1 MQTSKLWVTPGF
13 GFFFI
18 LSFVLTLS
26 LLPAS
31 VAVGQVPAGGRSDS
45 TIRLAGLRSSVTV
58 AYDER
63 GIPYIEAANESD
75 LYFAQGYVTAKDR
88 LFQMDLLRR
97 TARGELS
104 EILGTPTLEEDKRHR
119 LYNYA
124 GLAQDLVT
132 RSPRE
137 VRAALEAYARGV
149 NAFIEAVD
157 EQNLPAEFR
166 LLQYRPGPWTPA
178 DLLLSGKLLAEA
190 LSTNWPNDLARAGF
204 SDLPIQQRDAL
215 FSDTSPLDVI
225 LVGSDAAP
233 SRKKGGHQSSGSHVA
248 PACCAPS
255 DTIPFQDLQTILDTT
270 RRSLERVGLYA
281 EDLAASNNWVVSGRR
296 SVTGKPL
303 LANDPHLPAS
313 APSIWYMV
321 HLSAPGI
328 RVAGVAIPGI
338 PGVIIGH
345 NQQIAWGIT
354 NLRADVQDIYL
365 EKFDKD
371 NPRRYMTPAG
381 WREAEVRREEIKVRK
396 SAADKTTEMVL
407 LDVLVT
413 RHGPIVLERGE
424 ARYALRWTALDPQS
438 NEMESFYSINRA
450 GNWKEF
456 QKALR
461 LFPGPSQNFIY
472 ADVDGHI
479 GYCGAGR
486 IPVRRTGSG
495 ALPYDGATDDGE
507 WEKFVPFD
515 GLPQL
520 YDPPSGIIVTA
531 NSRIVGKDYPYSLS
545 NNWVEPYRARRIYN
559 LLTAKQTLSVA
570 DFQQIQ
576 ADTYSFPL
584 ALFAGEVVKTARD
597 RAGASPEW
605 RVVLSAFEGW
615 DGRIDAGS
623 RVAPLAQT
631 MRNAFR
637 LHILSHILMPKR
649 VQEFRWSA
657 NTFLDHVLV
666 KRPTEWLPQQF
677 NSYEALLFASYREA
691 REELTRQLGDDES
704 KWVWGNLGQVSFPH
718 PLASVPRLG
727 AQFAIAPLPQST
739 GGTTTVNAGGTVS
752 MRFIADLRDWDNA
765 RQGLALGQS
774 GDPASPHWK
783 DQLADWQA
791 TTPRLFPFNAPAVRG
806 AMRKTV
812 LLAPFAN

>member
-1 MQTSKLWVTPGF
+1 MQTSKLYVTRGL
-13 GFFFI
+13 GLFFI
-18 LSFVLTLS
+18 LSFVLNGS
-26 LLPAS
+26 LLPMP
-31 VAVGQVPAGGRSDS
+31 VAVGQVPASLKADS
-45 TIRLAGLRSSVTV
+45 TIRLAGLRGSATV

-63 GIPYIEAANESD
+63 GVPYIEAANESD

-88 LFQMDLLRR
+88 LFQLDLLRR

-124 GLAQDLVT
+124 RLTEDLVT

-149 NAFIEAVD
+149 NAFTESLD
-157 EQNLPAEFR
+157 EQNLPTEFR
-166 LLQYRPGPWTPA
+166 VLQYRPRPWTPA

-190 LSTNWPNDLARAGF
+190 LSTNWQNDLARAAF
-204 SDLPIQQRDAL
+204 SDLPGERRDAL
-215 FSDTSPLDVI
+215 LPDTSPLDVI

-233 SRKKGGHQSSGSHVA
+233 SRKKAGHRSIGSPVA
-248 PACCAPS
+248 ACCDAS
-255 DTIPFQDLQTILDTT
+255 GTVPFQDLQTILDTT

-281 EDLAASNNWVVSGRR
+281 EDLAASNNWVVSGKR
-296 SVTGKPL
+296 SATGKPL
-303 LANDPHLPAS
+303 LANDPHLPSS

-321 HLSAPGI
+321 HLSAPGL
-328 RVAGVAIPGI
+328 RVAGAAIPGV
-338 PGVIIGH
+338 PGVVIGH
-345 NQQIAWGIT
+345 NRRIAWGIT

-365 EKFDKD
+365 EKFDKE
-371 NPRRYMTPAG
+371 NSRRYMTPGG

-396 SAADKTTEMVL
+396 SAADKATEIVP

-413 RHGPIVLERGE
+413 RHGPVVLERGE
-424 ARYALRWTALDPQS
+424 ARYALRWTALDLQS
-438 NEMESFYSINRA
+438 NEMESFHQINRA
-450 GNWKEF
+450 ANWKEF
-456 QKALR
+456 QSALR
-461 LFPGPSQNFIY
+461 LFPGPSQNFVY

-479 GYCGAGR
+479 GYYGAGR
-486 IPVRRTGSG
+486 IPIRRTGNG

-507 WEKFVPFD
+507 WEKFVPFEA
-515 GLPQL
+515 LPNL

-559 LLTAKQTLSVA
+559 LLAARQKLSVA

-584 ALFAGEVVKTARD
+584 ALFAGEVVKTARAG
-597 RAGASPEW
+597 AGASPEW
-605 RVVLSAFEGW
+605 RAMLLAFEGW
-615 DGRIDAGS
+615 DGKIDAGS

-631 MRNAFR
+631 MRSTFR
-637 LHILSHILMPKR
+637 RHILGHILPPKR
-649 VQEFRWSA
+649 VPEFRWTA
-657 NTFLDHVLV
+657 NTFLDDVLL
-666 KRPTEWLPQQF
+666 KRPAQWLPPQF
-677 NSYEALLFASYREA
+677 DSYDALLLASYREA
-691 REELTRQLGDDES
+691 RQELTRQLGADES

-718 PLASVPRLG
+718 PLAGVPRVG
-727 AQFAIAPLPQST
+727 AQFAIESVPQST

-752 MRFIADLRDWDNA
+752 MRFIADLRDWDNT

-783 DQLADWQA
+783 DQMADWQN
-791 TTPRLFPFNAPAVRG
+791 TTPRLFPFNAPAVRS
-806 AMRKTV
+806 ATRKTI
-812 LLAPFAN
+812 LLAPLAN

>member
-1 MQTSKLWVTPGF
+1 MQTSKLCVTRGL

-18 LSFVLTLS
+18 LSFVLTSS
-26 LLPAS
+26 LPPMT
-31 VAVGQVPAGGRSDS
+31 VAAGQVPTGRSADS

-132 RSPRE
+132 KSPHA
-137 VRAALEAYARGV
+137 VRAALEAYAHGV
-149 NAFIEAVD
+149 NAFTESLD
-157 EQNLPAEFR
+157 EQSLPAEFR
-166 LLQYRPGPWTPA
+166 ILQYRPQPWTPA

-190 LSTNWPNDLARAGF
+190 LSTTWQNDLARASF
-204 SDLPIQQRDAL
+204 SDLPSEQRDAL
-215 FSDTSPLDVI
+215 LPATSPLDVI

-233 SRKKGGHQSSGSHVA
+233 SRKKADHQSVSSHVA
-248 PACCAPS
+248 ACCAAAA
-255 DTIPFQDLQTILDTT
+255 TIPRQDLQTILDTT

-296 SVTGKPL
+296 SVTGRPL
-303 LANDPHLPAS
+303 LANDPHLPSS
-313 APSIWYMV
+313 APSIWYMM
-321 HLSAPGI
+321 HLSAPGL

-338 PGVIIGH
+338 PGIIIGH
-345 NQQIAWGIT
+345 NQRIAWGIT
-354 NLRADVQDIYL
+354 NLRADVQDLYL
-365 EKFDKD
+365 EKFDKEK
-371 NPRRYMTPAG
+371 PHRYMTPAG
-381 WREAEVRREEIKVRK
+381 WREVEVRREEIKVRK
-396 SAADKTTEMVL
+396 SAADKTTETVS

-413 RHGPIVLERGE
+413 RHGPVVMERGE
-424 ARYALRWTALDPQS
+424 GRYALRWTALDLQS
-438 NEMESFYSINRA
+438 NEMESFYQINRSR
-450 GNWKEF
+450 NWQEF
-456 QKALR
+456 QQALR
-461 LFPGPSQNFIY
+461 LFPGPSQNFVY

-479 GYCGAGR
+479 GYYGAGR
-486 IPVRRTGSG
+486 IPIRRTGSG
-495 ALPYDGATDDGE
+495 DIPYDGATDDGE
-507 WEKFVPFD
+507 WEKFVPFEA
-515 GLPQL
+515 LPHL

-531 NSRIVGKDYPYSLS
+531 NNRIVGKDYPYSLS
-545 NNWVEPYRARRIYN
+545 NNWVDPYRARRIAD
-559 LLTAKQTLSVA
+559 LLMAKQKLSVA

-584 ALFAGEVVKTARD
+584 ALFTGEVVKTARA

-605 RVVLSAFEGW
+605 RAMLLAFEGW
-615 DGRIDAGS
+615 DGKIDAGS

-637 LHILSHILMPKR
+637 LHLLGHILPPNR
-649 VQEFRWSA
+649 VQEFRWPA
-657 NTFLDHVLV
+657 NTFLDRVLV
-666 KRPTEWLPQQF
+666 QRPPEWLPPQF
-677 NSYEALLFASYREA
+677 DSYEALLLASYREA
-691 REELTRQLGDDES
+691 RQQLTQQLGTDES

-718 PLASVPRLG
+718 PLGSVPRLG

-752 MRFIADLRDWDNA
+752 MRFIADLRDWDNT

-774 GDPASPHWK
+774 GDPASPYWK
-783 DQLADWQA
+783 DQLADWQN
-791 TTPRLFPFNAPAVRG
+791 TTPRIFPFNAPAVRG

-812 LLAPFAN
+812 LLAPAAN